1 MLPAASIDLDRA
13 VIVPFLV
20 PLLNIDPPEISTTVG
35 QLVSTQA
42 SEKKQ
47 PVITGAKSDHR
58 SDSEVQLERIE
69 ARLRTVQLALELL
82 TAICA
87 QLPESAPLTEEEEE
101 EGTYLLK
108 HAALFLISNL
118 DFQRSGRRQTR
129 RWWRIIRR
137 LTGLLL
143 TIGQKSRTITFRR

>member
-20 PLLNIDPPEISTTVG
+20 PLLDTNLPEISTQVE
-35 QLVSTQA
+35 QLVTTQA
-42 SEKKQ
+42 SEKKKQ

-58 SDSEVQLERIE
+58 SESEVQLERIE
-69 ARLRTVQLALELL
+69 TKLRTVQLALELL

-101 EGTYLLK
+101 EGVCVWI
-108 HAALFLISNL
+108 FS
-118 DFQRSGRRQTR
+118 RRP
-129 RWWRIIRR
+129 W
-137 LTGLLL
+137 LL
-143 TIGQKSRTITFRR
+143 TPSLEFCRGMGGSRRRRRDGN